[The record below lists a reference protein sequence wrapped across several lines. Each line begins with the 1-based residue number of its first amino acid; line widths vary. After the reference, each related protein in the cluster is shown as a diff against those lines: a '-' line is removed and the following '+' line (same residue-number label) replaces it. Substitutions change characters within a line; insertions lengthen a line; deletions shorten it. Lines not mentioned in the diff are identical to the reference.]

1 MTFQWTLFC
10 TRFQYWSAAC
20 CCRNGWRSK
29 FSSQGPLSNCFST
42 KPCHHPMQRDNQQ
55 CRRWLRTDYRARF
68 LHSGS
73 SARMCFSVYAFLF
86 VYHKYCNISKIWVLQ
101 TCLCAVLR
109 YVKHYQIPSWCK
121 NSISSSISKQINA
134 CLLLLFVVCLLWF
147 STDCARAADSPQKMG
162 GVGSGSG
169 GQPPPPPPPPVRR
182 ESDWDLEKWQTLW
195 FL

>member
-1 MTFQWTLFC
+1 MLQRHFLKSNPKTLTFQWTLFC
-10 TRFQYWSAAC
+10 TRFRYWSAAC

-86 VYHKYCNISKIWVLQ
+86 FYHKYCNISKICVLQ

-121 NSISSSISKQINA
+121 NSISSWISKQMERMSSFFSLW
-134 CLLLLFVVCLLWF
+134 CVSCDFLLIVRALLIHRRRWVEWVVEVVVNRHQSLL
-147 STDCARAADSPQKMG
+147 G
-162 GVGSGSG
+162 
-169 GQPPPPPPPPVRR
+169 
-182 ESDWDLEKWQTLW
+182 
-195 FL
+195 